1 MAKASHIQT
10 TIGKVG
16 AILRSIP
23 ANVSVMIWGGPG
35 EGKTGT
41 VNSVFENDHTVWP
54 ILAGCSDPTDMGGIP
69 DKMADAPA
77 FEHFPPLWAFVGST
91 VYPDWYKANKDS
103 AKGLPVPGKLVLFF
117 DDVVTADEQT
127 QASLFKA
134 IHERRVGRLF
144 LRDDVRIIL
153 AGNRPEDKSAAQDM
167 PLALANRML
176 HFHIRSDMEE
186 WARWAVEAGVHPL
199 IIAYL
204 RSQPQDLSTFNEA
217 VKHNQKAFATPR
229 SWHLLSDVLKTV
241 DTNDE
246 DTRFLLASGMIGE
259 GTATKLCAFFRST
272 VGLIP
277 PEEIV
282 NDPDKCRLPDSKNLD
297 LAHAT
302 VAALEGYVVQNN
314 ALENIKAAMTYGLR
328 LQVEFGVVL
337 AQSVIQIVVH
347 NLSADKKAKMMTDT
361 TFSKALQHWNKYFN

>member
-1 MAKASHIQT
+1 MAKANHTQT

-16 AILRSIP
+16 SILRAIP
-23 ANVSVMIWGGPG
+23 ANVATMLWGAPG
-35 EGKTGT
+35 EAKTAI
-41 VNSVFENDHTVWP
+41 VNDVFKDHNVWP

-77 FEHFPPLWAFVGST
+77 FEHFPPLWAFVAST
-91 VYPDWYKANKDS
+91 IYPEWYKTHGATS
-103 AKGLPVPGKLVLFF
+103 TGLPEPGKLVLFF

-127 QASLFKA
+127 QASLYKA
-134 IHERRVGRLF
+134 IHERRVGRLTF
-144 LRDDVRIIL
+144 RDDVRIIL

-176 HFHIRSDMEE
+176 HFHVRSDMEE
-186 WARWAVEAGVHPL
+186 WQRWAVGAGVHPL

-229 SWHLLSDVLKTV
+229 TWHLLSDVLKGANTS
-241 DTNDE
+241 DE

-282 NDPDKCRLPDSKNLD
+282 ADPDNCRLPDSKNLD

-302 VAALEGYVVQNN
+302 VAGLEGYVVANN
-314 ALENIKAAMTYGLR
+314 DVANIKAAMVYGMR

-347 NLSADKKAKMMTDT
+347 NLKADKQAKMMTDPV
-361 TFSKALQHWNKYFN
+361 FSKSLQHWNKYFN